1 MEKLNFDELDKI
13 PIPAGLE
20 QRLSSSIDQW
30 ERMEHAKRRRLR
42 MKTIGI
48 AASIALLSGIGLYF
62 YNQPSKSAGLRDTY
76 SDPET
81 AYKEAEKA
89 IGLVAEN
96 LNRGMDQYKNANDK
110 VYKAQK
116 VLEKQFKIME

>member
-13 PIPAGLE
+13 PIPTGLE

-30 ERMEHAKRRRLR
+30 ERMEHAKRRSLR

-62 YNQPSKSAGLRDTY
+62 YHQPSKSAGLRDTY

-96 LNRGMDQYKNANDK
+96 LNRGMNQYKNANNK

>member
-20 QRLSSSIDQW
+20 QRLSSSIDLW
-30 ERMEHAKRRRLR
+30 GKMEHAKRRSLR
-42 MKTIGI
+42 IKTIGI

-62 YNQPSKSAGLRDTY
+62 YNQPNESAGLRDTY

-96 LNRGMDQYKNANDK
+96 LNRGMYQYKNANDK

-116 VLEKQFKIME
+116 ILEKQFKIME